1 MLIWLTKNKFQAHL
15 TAFLL
20 MVISSIGMLFLMRQN
35 SDGFT
40 WLMVAI
46 FVVANIIAIFVK

>member
-1 MLIWLTKNKFQAHL
+1 MLNWLTKNKFQAHL

-35 SDGFT
+35 NDGFT